1 MKKIALVLLTLLA
14 SFAMEAA
21 PAEVR
26 LKKVTVFTMEKMMT
40 VVLQYTKPLDSES
53 VTASAYEI
61 PGKKILDIFVTNDTN
76 AALPVGR
83 MDMSMARKDGRFVV
97 ITAVDEDFEMPRFPG
112 PGAHWSPSETGNPQG
127 EPASGTEQGTKV
139 PSEAGPDGTAPG
151 ATGPEG
157 TDVGATAPG
166 GLGSDGTGSEGT
178 DVGATVPGGPGSDE
192 TVRGATAPGGMP
204 GGMPDGMGPGRMGSG
219 GVPSGMPGGMG
230 PGGMPGG
237 MGPGGPAGMMSMIAD
252 MLWMEVENT
261 DASVRQTSE
270 VRAKSGVSVA
280 AWETARTADETYRFD
295 METVKSMMQQ
305 MRRQGGP
312 GAMPG
317 PMGGM

>member
-14 SFAMEAA
+14 SFDMEAA

-61 PGKKILDIFVTNDTN
+61 PGKKILDIFVTNNTN

-157 TDVGATAPG
+157 TDAGATA
-166 GLGSDGTGSEGT
+166 
-178 DVGATVPGGPGSDE
+178 PGGPGSDE
-192 TVRGATAPGGMP
+192 TVRGATGPGGMP
-204 GGMPDGMGPGRMGSG
+204 GGMPNGMG
-219 GVPSGMPGGMG
+219 PGGMG
-230 PGGMPGG
+230 PGGVTGGMPGG
-237 MGPGGPAGMMSMIAD
+237 MGPGGPAGMISMIAD